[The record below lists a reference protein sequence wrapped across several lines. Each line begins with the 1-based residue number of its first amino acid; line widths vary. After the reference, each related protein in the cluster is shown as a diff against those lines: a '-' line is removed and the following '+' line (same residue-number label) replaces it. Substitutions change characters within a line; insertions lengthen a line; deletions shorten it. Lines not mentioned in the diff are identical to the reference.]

1 VILFFIL
8 QFFIFIFIF
17 YFSFDH
23 SVMPVGHVIIIFES
37 TYKDWKHDYNKSM
50 TLEEHNLVQTRP
62 DYPTLKAT
70 DYEVNNYD

>member
-1 VILFFIL
+1 
-8 QFFIFIFIF
+8 
-17 YFSFDH
+17 
-23 SVMPVGHVIIIFES
+23 MPVGHVIIIFES

-70 DYEVNNYD
+70 DYEVNNYN